1 MNLST
6 EKQGKED
13 FHSTTEQC
21 GLCRYNLGHHMLP
34 SNKFLLY
41 DHSLRIPMVI
51 MGPGIPPNSANEFL
65 GTQVCEHLFEL
76 IHIRDKQ
83 DECATDSST
92 IAAIHSASV

>member
-1 MNLST
+1 
-6 EKQGKED
+6 
-13 FHSTTEQC
+13 
-21 GLCRYNLGHHMLP
+21 
-34 SNKFLLY
+34 
-41 DHSLRIPMVI
+41 MVI
-51 MGPGIPPNSANEFL
+51 MGPGIQPNSANEFL